1 MTVVAGL
8 ADAVSNSVILV
19 ADSRV
24 TARRDTQHF
33 DICQKTAMLDNQGVF
48 GIAGP
53 VESAGDISG
62 WITGTYEK
70 RGVGWFN
77 SRSEVM
83 EILREIGVLGQSR
96 PNRFLVAFMDD
107 TKPCTEPWAK
117 GKPRATL
124 VRFSTNGDYART
136 CLGIEM
142 IGSGS
147 ETYEAI
153 RPHLTNLL
161 RFGGLGRGG
170 QAAAQRALLMSEMVV
185 TEAKAR
191 SIDSVGGLMQ
201 VLFVEDGGVR
211 AIPYERWVEID
222 QTHGTYVLMDI
233 DAEGRWVQV
242 HEPSG
247 LKVLLR
253 FPTEPSFGPRH
264 GATRSNFEL
273 ERLLTRDSPGV
284 QPTPNPVVAYR
295 GFGDGSGGWRVRTPT
310 T

>member
-24 TARRDTQHF
+24 TAASHAAHF
-33 DICQKTAMLDNQGVF
+33 DVCAKTANLDNQGLF
-48 GIAGP
+48 GFAGP
-53 VESAGDISG
+53 VVPALAISHWISG
-62 WITGTYEK
+62 TFEK
-70 RGVGWFN
+70 RGTGWFN

-83 EILREIGVLGQSR
+83 GLLTEIGALGQSDL
-96 PNRFLVAFMDD
+96 NSFLVAFMDD
-107 TKPCTEPWAK
+107 TNLCTEPWAE

-124 VRFSTNGDYART
+124 VRFSTDGDYART
-136 CLGIEM
+136 CLGIEI

-153 RPHLTNLL
+153 RPHLTDLL
-161 RFGGLGRGG
+161 KFSSLGRAG
-170 QAAAQRALLMSEMVV
+170 QAAAHRALFMSHMVV

-201 VLFVEDGGVR
+201 VFFVEDGGVR
-211 AIPYERWVEID
+211 AIPYERWVDID

-233 DAEGRWVQV
+233 DAEGRWVQI

-247 LKVLLR
+247 LRAPLR
-253 FPTEPSFGPRH
+253 FPTAPDFGAVN
-264 GATRSNFEL
+264 GATCSNFEL
-273 ERLLTRDSPGV
+273 ERHLTRDSPGV
-284 QPTPNPVVAYR
+284 QPRPNPLLAWR
-295 GFGDGSGGWRVRTPT
+295 GFGDGAGGWKVRTPVT
-310 T
+310 